1 MESYQGKNDFI
12 ALCYDNDDRAAA
24 ERIAEALNALRVRVW
39 SNYRGCVLR
48 KSSDAERFA
57 VCRTVCILI
66 SAKWI
71 KGKNNTDQLK
81 GAVLMDKQTV
91 LLFLDDTDL
100 SANEETAALLNRSM
114 RMIDCDPENP
124 DECMQELLSMECVT
138 DCIMAEDEEPDTKTT
153 SLLDIFS

>member
-1 MESYQGKNDFI
+1 MCRSLLF
-12 ALCYDNDDRAAA
+12 
-24 ERIAEALNALRVRVW
+24 
-39 SNYRGCVLR
+39 
-48 KSSDAERFA
+48 FA

-66 SAKWI
+66 SAKWL